1 MNIDEIMDELNELRH
16 SEEELSNDNHA
27 YYKLFKFLIRHCNEV
42 IRLYS
47 EKEISKHKSY
57 KAGFENGYNL
67 AYQHA
72 LDGVLNILKKK

>member
-1 MNIDEIMDELNELRH
+1 MYIDEIIDELNELRH
-16 SEEELSNDNHA
+16 SEKELSNDNHD
-27 YYKLFKFLIRHCNEV
+27 YHKLFNFIIGHCNEV

-72 LDGVLNILKKK
+72 LDDILNILKK